1 MNNERRSSV
10 FSGLLG
16 DNTVLSGLM
25 VISPVI
31 VCGNTIKNALA
42 LIFAFSVITFLSVT
56 ISSFF
61 PRELPYTVKIVTYAL
76 ISSLVYIP
84 VEVTAEQFYPDSI
97 ERIGIYFP
105 LLAVNSLIVFQSEAK
120 FFRMKKLRMELSLIF
135 YIFGFDAVMIVS
147 AFIRELLA
155 YGTINSKMADV
166 NTLISGLGEP
176 FGGFIFL
183 GLMCGLFRWIRS
195 AVQRGNNEVRS
206 EADVSGK

>member
-10 FSGLLG
+10 LSGLLG

-56 ISSFF
+56 ISSFV
-61 PRELPYTVKIVTYAL
+61 PKGMPYTLKILTYAL

-84 VEVTAEQFYPDSI
+84 VETAAEQFYPDSI
-97 ERIGIYFP
+97 DRIGIYFP
-105 LLAVNSLIVFQSEAK
+105 LLAVNSLIVFQSEAR

-135 YIFGFDAVMIVS
+135 YILGFDAVMLIS
-147 AFIRELLA
+147 AFIRELIA

-166 NTLISGLGEP
+166 DTLISGLGEP

-183 GLMCGLFRWIRS
+183 GLMCGLYRWIRS
-195 AVQRGNNEVRS
+195 AVSREKNDVRS
-206 EADVSGK
+206 EADASGK

>member
-56 ISSFF
+56 ISSFV

-135 YIFGFDAVMIVS
+135 YILGFDAVMIVS

>member
-56 ISSFF
+56 ISSFV

-120 FFRMKKLRMELSLIF
+120 FFRMKKLRMELSLLF
-135 YIFGFDAVMIVS
+135 YILGFDAVMIVS